1 MSAISVNKNNFN
13 QEVLNSDKPVLM
25 DFWAPWC
32 GPCRMVVPLVEE
44 IAKERSDIKVV
55 KINVDEEQELAMQ
68 FGVMSIPTLVVMKN
82 GKIVNQVTG
91 VKEYS
96 TTDSAVLLDVRTPDE
111 YRQGHIPGSKNV
123 PLQSID
129 KVAGMIDNKAT
140 PIFVHCLSGA
150 RSRQAAAILKQMGYT
165 NVKNIGGISAYAGKV
180 ER

>member
-13 QEVLNSDKPVLM
+13 QEVFNSDKPVLM

-91 VKEYS
+91 
-96 TTDSAVLLDVRTPDE
+96 ARP
-111 YRQGHIPGSKNV
+111 
-123 PLQSID
+123 
-129 KVAGMIDNKAT
+129 KA
-140 PIFVHCLSGA
+140 
-150 RSRQAAAILKQMGYT
+150 QILAML
-165 NVKNIGGISAYAGKV
+165 
-180 ER
+180 

>member
-32 GPCRMVVPLVEE
+32 GPCHMVVPLVEE

-68 FGVMSIPTLVVMKN
+68 FGVMSIPSLVVMKN

-91 VKEYS
+91 
-96 TTDSAVLLDVRTPDE
+96 ARP
-111 YRQGHIPGSKNV
+111 
-123 PLQSID
+123 
-129 KVAGMIDNKAT
+129 KA
-140 PIFVHCLSGA
+140 
-150 RSRQAAAILKQMGYT
+150 QILAML
-165 NVKNIGGISAYAGKV
+165 
-180 ER
+180 

>member
-13 QEVLNSDKPVLM
+13 QEVLNSDKPVLI

-44 IAKERSDIKVV
+44 IAEERSDIKVV

-91 VKEYS
+91 
-96 TTDSAVLLDVRTPDE
+96 ARP
-111 YRQGHIPGSKNV
+111 
-123 PLQSID
+123 
-129 KVAGMIDNKAT
+129 KA
-140 PIFVHCLSGA
+140 
-150 RSRQAAAILKQMGYT
+150 QILAML
-165 NVKNIGGISAYAGKV
+165 
-180 ER
+180 